1 MRAKACARSGTG
13 PQPSLGAAPRGAD
26 VAEPPRAPPT
36 YCATFRDALQRR
48 STLSA
53 TVITEFGA
61 WCLPGAEPGETIGG
75 KNVSGCFA
83 RMHSRAGGGGCEG
96 PRGVRLGRGRGHA
109 PPRGSVSG
117 LGAMVVDCARGE
129 RVGGGG
135 GGSAAARADQEAVGA
150 TSGRR
155 RDFPHAGAPEYARR
169 RATREERVPRAHL
182 HRRFGYV
189 RGEWR
194 RRPDSRTLAARSA
207 AREHLA

>member
-83 RMHSRAGGGGCEG
+83 RMRSRGGGLGARG
-96 PRGVRLGRGRGHA
+96 PRGY
-109 PPRGSVSG
+109 VSG
-117 LGAMVVDCARGE
+117 EG
-129 RVGGGG
+129 
-135 GGSAAARADQEAVGA
+135 
-150 TSGRR
+150 
-155 RDFPHAGAPEYARR
+155 
-169 RATREERVPRAHL
+169 
-182 HRRFGYV
+182 
-189 RGEWR
+189 
-194 RRPDSRTLAARSA
+194 
-207 AREHLA
+207 